1 MDTSHRDVG
10 LWAIDT
16 ANPNAWGGAEEYLA
30 SSGADFVAFQE
41 TKVNGDAK
49 EDKEAVARNIGW
61 STAIR
66 PCCSGAGGG
75 ASAGVAVACRS
86 HIGMMDS
93 CEEDLYPSSL
103 EGRFEIKKVGA
114 ICKGGVHLGSAY
126 FHSSLGSSM
135 PKT

>member
-1 MDTSHRDVG
+1 MLGR
-10 LWAIDT
+10 
-16 ANPNAWGGAEEYLA
+16 AEEYLA

-41 TKVNGDAK
+41 TKVDSDAK

-61 STAIR
+61 STATR

-103 EGRFEIKKVGA
+103 
-114 ICKGGVHLGSAY
+114 KG
-126 FHSSLGSSM
+126 
-135 PKT
+135 